1 MRLIHHAL
9 FTMALVFSVQALAL
23 DLDTAKRQGLVGE
36 RPNGYLGVVKATPA
50 AVELV
55 SEINKKR
62 RQAYER
68 IAEKNGISVEQ
79 VEGLAGQEAIKKTL
93 GGNYLKTPSGQ
104 WVRK

>member
-1 MRLIHHAL
+1 MRLIHRAL

-23 DLDTAKRQGLVGE
+23 DLNTAKRQGLVGE
-36 RPNGYLGVVKATPA
+36 QPNGYLGVVKATPA

-68 IAEKNGISVEQ
+68 IAKKNGISVEQ
-79 VEGLAGQEAIKKTL
+79 VEGLGGQKAIKKTL